1 MLSICN
7 YFTNI
12 RIYPNMS
19 AFDAAHSHENFYS
32 NLVKKYTDLIILNL
46 KYIQQIKKKE

>member
-1 MLSICN
+1 
-7 YFTNI
+7 
-12 RIYPNMS
+12 MS

-46 KYIQQIKKKE
+46 KYIQQILKKRIKYLKLLLFKK